1 MHTMK
6 RTRFFLMLLLHCS
19 MASLAAIVV
28 AAQSNNVTTDQ
39 SALLALKAHITSD
52 PRNILTNW
60 STTTSFC
67 NWVGVTCV
75 ARILRVAVLNIS
87 YFGLTGTIPPELGNL
102 SFLVQLDF
110 TNNSFHGTLPME
122 LSRLHQ
128 LKLVSFGYN
137 NFNGTIPSW
146 FKSLCK
152 LQTFI
157 CLVNTF
163 NISGSLPTEI
173 FNLSALEKIDLTN
186 NQLSG
191 T

>member
-6 RTRFFLMLLLHCS
+6 RTQFFLMLLLYCS

-28 AAQSNNVTTDQ
+28 AAQNNNVTTDQ
-39 SALLALKAHITSD
+39 LALLALKAHITSD

-75 ARILRVAVLNIS
+75 ARNFGVTGLNIS

-102 SFLVQLDF
+102 TFLVQLDF
-110 TNNSFHGTLPME
+110 ANNSFHGTLPME

-128 LKLVSFGYN
+128 LKLINFGYN
-137 NFNGTIPSW
+137 NFKGTIPSL
-146 FKSLCK
+146 FKSLSK

-157 CLVNTF
+157 CFVISF
-163 NISGSLPTEI
+163 HISGSLPTEI

-186 NQLSG
+186 NHLSG